1 MKLWLI
7 CSFEGAMPAGG
18 YTSLRYREARQAALS
33 AAAVKAGEKPFHGQK
48 LRVYISHSAAAKE
61 TAEALCPGA
70 RLTVHDG
77 LDEAAPTPGAFSDA
91 ALPLA
96 LREKLDAP
104 KREAKRAAAA
114 RGETLIAALETA
126 GEDAALF
133 SHTGQIPLLMDALR
147 VRGYCFHRS
156 ELGAIHPGERIL
168 VTSRAAH
175 CGGCGHNCMLTNPGC
190 GVGRDKAQRAG
201 ISFKTGE
208 NDGTDKG

>member
-18 YTSLRYREARQAALS
+18 YTSDRYREARQAALS
-33 AAAVKAGEKPFHGQK
+33 AAPVKDGEKPLKAQK
-48 LRVYISHSAAAKE
+48 LRVYISHAPAAKS
-61 TAEALCPGA
+61 TAEALCPGTT
-70 RLTVHDG
+70 LNVHDG
-77 LDEAAPTPGAFSDA
+77 LDEAEPVPGTFSNA

-96 LREKLDAP
+96 MREKLDVP
-104 KREAKRAAAA
+104 KGEAKKAA
-114 RGETLIAALETA
+114 RERAEALIAALEKT

-133 SHTGQIPLLMDALR
+133 SHAGQIPLLMDALR

-156 ELGAIHPGERIL
+156 ELGAIRPGERIL
-168 VTSRAAH
+168 VTSRVAH

-201 ISFKTGE
+201 IKFKGDSHGSE
-208 NDGTDKG
+208 QG